1 MLFEGALHGLSMVF
15 QVFVLDLILSGDNVL
30 VIALACR
37 GLPAEQV
44 RRAVMIGTSGAI
56 ILRVLLTTLAGWL
69 LLVPWF
75 KLAGALLLVV
85 IAIRLLCEE
94 EAAEDGQPPVP
105 SLMTLGSAV
114 LTVLSADLIMSLDNV
129 VGLAAVAQGNM
140 FYLVLGLLLSVPML
154 MFGSV
159 WVSGLL
165 QRYRMLV
172 PVGGALLGYIAGDI
186 AVSDPVVV
194 GWVNTQSPALN
205 QVVPLLCAVFVL
217 VQSGIIQRQRLRL
230 PRPAPRLRPVVPVP
244 VIEPVLML
252 PQVQSLPLPLPREP
266 VAPQP
271 VEVLVEARNEKRPYA
286 GLIRV
291 LAGIVVI
298 LLASGLLYGLIGG
311 LSGHLM
317 PTPQKDN
324 AYLCTGAS
332 TTLYFRPGGSTVRLV
347 AGGGEAKGYVDYKK
361 ILWENPQS
369 AERDL
374 HLSLPDEI
382 EKTSATVVTLNGGSF
397 AQIQCALSR

>member
-105 SLMTLGSAV
+105 ALMTLGSAV

-172 PVGGALLGYIAGDI
+172 PLGGALLGYIAGDI

-230 PRPAPRLRPVVPVP
+230 PRPAPRLRTVVPVPVP

-252 PQVQSLPLPLPREP
+252 AQVQSLPREP

-298 LLASGLLYGLIGG
+298 MVASGLLYGLIGG

-361 ILWENPQS
+361 ILWENRQS
-369 AERDL
+369 AERDV

>member
-56 ILRVLLTTLAGWL
+56 ILRVLLTTLAGW
-69 LLVPWF
+69 
-75 KLAGALLLVV
+75 LLLVV

-230 PRPAPRLRPVVPVP
+230 PRPAPRLRTVVPVP

-252 PQVQSLPLPLPREP
+252 AQAQSLPLPREP
-266 VAPQP
+266 VASQP
-271 VEVLVEARNEKRPYA
+271 VEVLVEARTEKRPYA

>member
-105 SLMTLGSAV
+105 SLM
-114 LTVLSADLIMSLDNV
+114 VLSADLIMSLDNV

-230 PRPAPRLRPVVPVP
+230 PRPAPRLRTVVPVPVP

-252 PQVQSLPLPLPREP
+252 AQVQSLPLPREP

-298 LLASGLLYGLIGG
+298 MVASGLLYGLIGG

>member
-15 QVFVLDLILSGDNVL
+15 QVFVLDLILSGDNAL

-37 GLPAEQV
+37 GLPAQQV

-69 LLVPWF
+69 LLVPWL
-75 KLAGALLLVV
+75 KLVGALLLVV
-85 IAIRLLCEE
+85 IAIRLMSEE
-94 EAAEDGQPPVP
+94 DAAEEGQPPAA
-105 SLMTLGSAV
+105 SLMTLGGAV

-129 VGLAAVAQGNM
+129 VGLAAVAQGSV
-140 FYLVLGLLLSVPML
+140 FYLVLGLLLSVPLL

-165 QRYRMLV
+165 RRYRVLV
-172 PVGGALLGYIAGDI
+172 QVGGALLGYVAGDI

-217 VQSGIIQRQRLRL
+217 VQSRIIQRQRLHL
-230 PRPAPRLRPVVPVP
+230 PRPAPRLLTPVPVP
-244 VIEPVLML
+244 VIERASAPRALPKPVA
-252 PQVQSLPLPLPREP
+252 PEP
-266 VAPQP
+266 VAINDGLRNYRGLFS
-271 VEVLVEARNEKRPYA
+271 VLV
-286 GLIRV
+286 GL
-291 LAGIVVI
+291 GVI
-298 LLASGLLYGLIGG
+298 LLASGLLYSLIGG
-311 LSGHLM
+311 LSARLM
-317 PTPQKDN
+317 PVPQKDN
-324 AYLCTGAS
+324 AYLCIGAS
-332 TTLYFRPGGSTVRLV
+332 TTLYFRPGGSSIRLV

-361 ILWENPQS
+361 ILWENPDG
-369 AERDL
+369 AAHDL

-382 EKTSATVVTLNGGSF
+382 EKTSATTVTLNGGSF
-397 AQIQCALSR
+397 AQIPCALIH